1 MVIFWGRP
9 AADCRFHRRSAYHL
23 PQPSFTITAVF
34 FVICGPCCRRQA
46 ASRGHLCCHWL
57 SFLAAT
63 VFFCLATVHCFAG
76 LSAAVPL
83 LHRCVG
89 RLLSWPPNCALF
101 QPSLPCP
108 RLSTVQPRR
117 CRHPE
122 FSSSL
127 ISLLGSGLTTFSR
140 HSTLLQQQAVGVLGI
155 SSPPCCRSMRPLS
168 GRAVR
173 RAVAVILPSP
183 GLLLLAVPR
192 LRLHAPQWDNLS
204 STAATP
210 DAYSPL

>member
-1 MVIFWGRP
+1 MLPSPGGLTRTSLLSLAVLPGCYGVFLPG
-9 AADCRFHRRSAYHL
+9 DCALLCWAVRGG
-23 PQPSFTITAVF
+23 PTAT
-34 FVICGPCCRRQA
+34 
-46 ASRGHLCCHWL
+46 SLCWP
-57 SFLAAT
+57 LAE
-63 VFFCLATVHCFAG
+63 LATQ
-76 LSAAVPL
+76 LRTLPTK
-83 LHRCVG
+83 
-89 RLLSWPPNCALF
+89 P
-101 QPSLPCP
+101 PCP

-127 ISLLGSGLTTFSR
+127 ISSLGSGLTTFSR